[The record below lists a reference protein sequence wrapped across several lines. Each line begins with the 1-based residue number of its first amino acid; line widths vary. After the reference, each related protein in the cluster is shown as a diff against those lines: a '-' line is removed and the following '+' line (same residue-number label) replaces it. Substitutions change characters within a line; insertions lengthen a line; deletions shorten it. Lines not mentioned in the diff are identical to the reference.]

1 MSATQQRLTA
11 WVHGH
16 VQGVGAGGGRGRA
29 LELGLVGYAANQAD
43 DPVLVVAEGPRAD
56 LDQLVDWLRN
66 GNTPGQGDAGRRR
79 FLRGPAR
86 PQGFHER

>member
-16 VQGVGAGGGRGRA
+16 VQGVGFRWWTRSRA

-43 DPVLVVAEGPRAD
+43 GRVLVVDEGPRAD

-66 GNTPGQGDAGRRR
+66 GNTP
-79 FLRGPAR
+79 
-86 PQGFHER
+86 